1 MEDTK
6 NIEEKIRKGRL
17 GESIDK
23 EVKDQLNRIESKIDE
38 LMQIIKES
46 LLEENPRRTNPRINP
61 TNPKSES
68 NISLEEL
75 NARLDRFM

>member
-1 MEDTK
+1 MEDQLK
-6 NIEEKIRKGRL
+6 RL
-17 GESIDK
+17 ET
-23 EVKDQLNRIESKIDE
+23 KIDV
-38 LMQIIKES
+38 LTLIIKEL
-46 LLEENPRRTNPRINP
+46 LLEGNPRRTIPKINP